1 MQKVVVL
8 ILVLKI
14 IQILPDEL
22 ARLFT
27 DKPAYI
33 WETKIVSKIN
43 LEECD
48 KNKLEKFYSD
58 IKSSERVSN
67 FIKQKSNEEL
77 LEYYHLTD
85 GNNLTNLGI
94 LWIGTQKQRANLL
107 YAPIIQ
113 FIKYDNKGNK
123 IKKIT
128 WDDFSLNPKELI
140 EDIWEK
146 IPEWQEGVE
155 ISEGIWGRKII
166 FNYNENVIR
175 ELLANAL
182 VHRPY
187 TTRGDI
193 FINLYHDRL
202 EIHNPGLLPI
212 GVTPQNILHQS
223 VRRNEHLS
231 KIFYDLNLMEREGSG
246 FDKIYEVL
254 LSEGKNPPIV
264 EERDDRVVVTIFNI
278 IKNEDIILLID
289 KLKKNYNISQ
299 KEVICFG
306 IIAQNQSISASEF
319 NKLIQSKDDKQI
331 KNWLGNLLN
340 EKIILTKG
348 KTKGTI
354 YIVNPDILKGTF
366 FEKTDLSNIEE
377 HRLKSLIIEDLEKYP
392 NSSVSEIQKRIGK
405 EIKIKRIRKCI
416 YKLVEENKL
425 KATGVKRYRKYSIAP
440 K

>member
-1 MQKVVVL
+1 
-8 ILVLKI
+8 
-14 IQILPDEL
+14 
-22 ARLFT
+22 
-27 DKPAYI
+27 
-33 WETKIVSKIN
+33 
-43 LEECD
+43 
-48 KNKLEKFYSD
+48 
-58 IKSSERVSN
+58 
-67 FIKQKSNEEL
+67 
-77 LEYYHLTD
+77 
-85 GNNLTNLGI
+85 
-94 LWIGTQKQRANLL
+94 
-107 YAPIIQ
+107 
-113 FIKYDNKGNK
+113 
-123 IKKIT
+123 
-128 WDDFSLNPKELI
+128 
-140 EDIWEK
+140 
-146 IPEWQEGVE
+146 
-155 ISEGIWGRKII
+155 
-166 FNYNENVIR
+166 
-175 ELLANAL
+175 
-182 VHRPY
+182 
-187 TTRGDI
+187 
-193 FINLYHDRL
+193 
-202 EIHNPGLLPI
+202 
-212 GVTPQNILHQS
+212 
-223 VRRNEHLS
+223 
-231 KIFYDLNLMEREGSG
+231 MEREGSG